1 MIKCY
6 WCDRKAVMKDY
17 REMDGIVHK
26 LPSCQECFGLDT
38 SYLRKKYRNKSTE
51 KRNQNDT

>member
-6 WCDRKAVMKDY
+6 WCDKEAEIKDY

-26 LPSCQECFGLDT
+26 LPSCKECFGLDT